1 MPADNPASP
10 SDPFYTLTPDAV
22 FQRLGLSS
30 GVSDVGLSADEAR
43 RRLQSHGP
51 NQLPVARAESP
62 FRRFLRQFNNVLI
75 MVLILAAAV
84 TAALGHA
91 IDTIVILAVVVANT
105 VLGYVQEGRAEKAIA
120 AVHQMLAPEASVLR
134 DGERR
139 SIAASDLVVGDI
151 VLLEAG
157 DKVPA
162 DMRLLVAN
170 SLSVQEAVLTGE
182 SVTSDKQTE
191 AVAANL
197 PLGDRSCMAFSGT
210 LVATGQG
217 RGVVVATATATELGR
232 ISHLLAAVE
241 PLTTPLLR
249 QIRVFSKWLTGFI
262 LVTACVIFAI
272 GYLGRGL
279 PFDELFIVVVG
290 LSVASIPEG
299 LPAVLTVTMAIGVQ
313 AMARRHAI
321 VRRLP
326 VIEALGSVSV
336 ICTDK
341 TGTLTRNEML
351 VASVA
356 VADSVYLVDGEGYQ
370 PTGAIVPAPDNEL
383 AVVADDQ
390 ALLMLS
396 RVALL
401 CNDAVLREQD
411 GDWQVQGDP
420 MEGALLAL
428 AGKAGLDSAAE
439 HQRWPRI
446 DSRPFDARH
455 RYMATVHDC
464 PAEGNDCRRMVLVK
478 GAPERLLDMCQSR
491 MLPDGSSAA
500 LDAEGWHARAEQLA
514 AQGQRVLAFAIRRLP
529 DDHSDPAELNVEAE
543 LMLLGLTG
551 LIDPPRAEAIAAV
564 AECQQAGIAVKMIT
578 GDHAGTAAAI
588 ARAIGLKQ
596 SETVLTGAMID
607 DMDDAALAQAVLSA
621 DVFARTSPEH
631 KLRLVSALQA
641 QGSIVAMTGDGV
653 NDAPALKRADAGIA
667 MGRKGSAAAREAA
680 QLVLTDDN
688 FASIVAAIGAGRT
701 VYDNLHK
708 VIRFLLPI
716 NGGESLSLI
725 LAILLGLTLP
735 ITAGQIL
742 WVNMVGAV
750 ALALALAFEPA
761 EANVMQR
768 PPRRPDAPI
777 VPMLVIWRIALVS
790 LLFTAGVFGQFQL
803 ALWQGMAVETART
816 MTVNT
821 LIVMEVAYLFSVR
834 YTYTTSLTLKG
845 ALGTPAV
852 LFSISAV
859 SIFQLLFTYLP
870 WLNTAF
876 ETQPLDVGQGAQV
889 LAFGVLVMVLL
900 ELEKLLLRKFRPE
913 ILLAG

>member
-1 MPADNPASP
+1 MQADNSAGP
-10 SDPFYTLTPDAV
+10 SDPFYALTPDAV
-22 FQRLGLSS
+22 FQRLALGDAVADSGLTA
-30 GVSDVGLSADEAR
+30 GEAH
-43 RRLQSHGP
+43 RRLQAFGP
-51 NQLPVARAESP
+51 NLLPVARPVSS

-75 MVLILAAAV
+75 IVLMLAAAV

-91 IDTIVILAVVVANT
+91 VDTVVILAVVVANT
-105 VLGYVQEGRAEKAIA
+105 VLGFVQEGRAEKAIA

-134 DGERR
+134 DGARR
-139 SIAASDLVVGDI
+139 SIPASDLVVGDI

-162 DMRLLVAN
+162 DLRLLVAN

-182 SVTSDKQTE
+182 SVASAKQLE
-191 AVAANL
+191 AVTANV

-210 LVATGQG
+210 LVAAGQG
-217 RGVVVATATATELGR
+217 RGVVVATGSATELGR

-241 PLTTPLLR
+241 PLSTPLLR
-249 QIRVFSKWLTGFI
+249 QISVFSKWLTGFI
-262 LVTACVIFAI
+262 LVMACVIFAI

-279 PFDELFIVVVG
+279 SFDELFIVVVG

-341 TGTLTRNEML
+341 TGTLTRNEMM
-351 VASVA
+351 VTSVA
-356 VADSVYLVDGEGYQ
+356 VADALYTVEGEGYQ
-370 PTGAIVPAPDNEL
+370 PNGAIAPAGANAPAQASDDL
-383 AVVADDQ
+383 A
-390 ALLMLS
+390 LMTLS

-401 CNDAVLREQD
+401 CNDATLRDQD
-411 GDWQVQGDP
+411 GDWQVHGDP

-428 AGKAGLDSAAE
+428 AGKAGLIIADENSG
-439 HQRWPRI
+439 WPRV
-446 DSRPFDARH
+446 DTRPFDARH
-455 RYMATVHDC
+455 RYMATLHDC
-464 PAEGNDCRRMVLVK
+464 PADARNGARVVLVK
-478 GAPERLLDMCQSR
+478 GAPERLLAMCRTQ
-491 MLPDGSSAA
+491 MLADGSSA
-500 LDAEGWHARAEQLA
+500 DIDIESWHARAEQLA
-514 AQGQRVLAFAIRRLP
+514 AQGQRVLAFAIRWLP
-529 DDHSDPAELNVEAE
+529 DKQQDLASINIEQELQ
-543 LMLLGLTG
+543 LLGLTG
-551 LIDPPRAEAIAAV
+551 LIDPPRPEAVAAV
-564 AECQQAGIAVKMIT
+564 AQCQQAGIAVKMIT
-578 GDHAGTAAAI
+578 GDHAGTAASI

-596 SETVLTGAMID
+596 ADTVLTGAMID
-607 DMDDAALAQAVLSA
+607 ELDDTALAQAALSA

-631 KLRLVSALQA
+631 KLRLVSALQS
-641 QGSIVAMTGDGV
+641 QGRIVAMTGDGV

-667 MGRKGSAAAREAA
+667 MGLKGSAAAREAA

-688 FASIVAAIGAGRT
+688 FASIVAAVGAGRT

-768 PPRRPDAPI
+768 PPRRADAPI
-777 VPMLVIWRIALVS
+777 VPMLVIWRIVLVS

-803 ALWQGMAVETART
+803 ALWQGMDIETART

-859 SIFQLLFTYLP
+859 TLFQALFTYLP

-876 ETQPLDVGQGAQV
+876 ETRPLDLMQAAQV
-889 LAFGVLVMVLL
+889 LSFGVMVMLLL
-900 ELEKLLLRKFRPE
+900 ELEKLMLRKFRPDM
-913 ILLAG
+913 LVAG